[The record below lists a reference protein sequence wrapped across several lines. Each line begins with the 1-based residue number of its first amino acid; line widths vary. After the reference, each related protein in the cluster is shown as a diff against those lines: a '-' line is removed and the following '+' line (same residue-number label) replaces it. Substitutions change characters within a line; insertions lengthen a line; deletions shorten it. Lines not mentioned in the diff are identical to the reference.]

1 MNEKRKGRGRDQ
13 QRKGSKGGR
22 ERQEEV
28 GERVMC
34 TINTHMY
41 ADIQLN

>member
-1 MNEKRKGRGRDQ
+1 MRRERGEGETNRE
-13 QRKGSKGGR
+13 RGSKGGR